1 MSTTNKIIIPN
12 SLKKDI
18 KKYAENIA
26 KSMAKSI
33 RDDMKKEYLYV
44 IEKFYTEYTPK
55 YYFRWDELWN
65 TYEPRLEQRRDS
77 LVIVLPGNGKEL
89 HMNTLEILTL
99 LFVVFAA
106 LSYLDN
112 HHKK

>member
-26 KSMAKSI
+26 KSMAKSV

-44 IEKFYTEYTPK
+44 IEKFYTKYTPK

-77 LVIVLPGNGKEL
+77 LVITLFRNGKGEFYEYIRSINFTVSSICCLNL
-89 HMNTLEILTL
+89 HRQ
-99 LFVVFAA
+99 
-106 LSYLDN
+106 SP
-112 HHKK
+112 